1 MSVSLL
7 SCCEVNHL
15 FQSGRQGR
23 RLSFCQLKQFM
34 VESRGDEA
42 FKCRPE
48 VIGISA
54 QALYQL
60 PAQTHSLH
68 TQGLFI
74 TH

>member
-1 MSVSLL
+1 
-7 SCCEVNHL
+7 
-15 FQSGRQGR
+15 
-23 RLSFCQLKQFM
+23 M

-74 TH
+74 MH